1 MAKKNRLLWK
11 YCSVEKDGRRR
22 TQTEKPPESRV
33 ASGKARAYGDFR
45 DYSEYGGG
53 IEALIVPGETSAT
66 TDPDIAEHLIQER
79 LEELKERKF
88 RKVAFGIEETKRL
101 KEYVAEHLESKA
113 KTEDVTERWLATVQ
127 NHLEAAIE
135 HFGANRELSSIRT
148 RHVRDWIEVLLD
160 TDNGRGGTLSKGTVR
175 HYLNS
180 LSNLYRRALEDEIVV
195 RNPVANLM
203 EKPQPEQTE
212 SDWLEAHE
220 MALLLEASRVLEPD
234 TDAGALDFIH
244 PLVATFALTG
254 ARKKAVLGLRREDI
268 DLERKTVRFRPNQ
281 HRRLKTSGSNRTVPL
296 WPQLEEILRPHLLG
310 ETPQAAGLIFP
321 SPRGDG
327 RSMLHDIRKQL
338 DAVGELAGFEEGRI
352 RTKIFRH
359 SYCAARLQTLDD
371 GHPVSPYTVAREL
384 GHSSTRMVDR
394 VYGHLG
400 NVRNRS
406 EEVEF
411 RVSQHE
417 DRLEDELKKLRKA
430 A

>member
-1 MAKKNRLLWK
+1 MAKKTRLLWK
-11 YCSVEKDGRRR
+11 FMDAEKDGRRR

-33 ASGKARAYGDFR
+33 ASGQARAYGDFR
-45 DYSEYGGG
+45 DYAEYGGG

-66 TDPDIAEHLIQER
+66 TDPDIAEHLIQKR

-88 RKVAFGIEETKRL
+88 RKVAFGIEETRRL
-101 KEYVAEHLESKA
+101 KEYVADHLESKA

-127 NHLEAAIE
+127 NHLKAAIG
-135 HFGANRELSSIRT
+135 HFGPDRKLSSIRT
-148 RHVRDWIEVLLD
+148 RHVRDWIEELLD
-160 TDNGRGGTLSKGTVR
+160 TPNGRGGTLSKGTVR

-180 LSNLYRRALEDEIVV
+180 LSNLYRRTLEDEIVV
-195 RNPVANLM
+195 QNPVANLM

-220 MALLLEASRVLEPD
+220 MSLLLEAARVLEPD

-268 DLERKTVRFRPNQ
+268 DFERKTVRFRPNQ

-310 ETPQAAGLIFP
+310 KTLRVGLLFP
-321 SPRGDG
+321 SPDG
-327 RSMLHDIRKQL
+327 GGMLHDIRKQL

-400 NVRNRS
+400 KVRNRS
-406 EEVEF
+406 EQVEF

-417 DRLEDELKKLRKA
+417 NRLEDELRRLREA